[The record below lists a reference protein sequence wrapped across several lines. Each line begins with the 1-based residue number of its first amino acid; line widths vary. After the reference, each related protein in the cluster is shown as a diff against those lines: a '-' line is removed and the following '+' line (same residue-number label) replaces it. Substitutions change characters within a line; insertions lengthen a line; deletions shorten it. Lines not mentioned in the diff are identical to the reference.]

1 MSRYVEIEMVQNCLD
16 NLSNKNLIGNEN
28 DTFISLS
35 EAKDE
40 IEELPAADVVE
51 VVRCKDCKYSEIDK
65 NGNLWCAFYNE
76 KIREMPNGY
85 CWHGE
90 RKEK

>member
-51 VVRCKDCKYSEIDK
+51 VVRCKDCVARCNTKLEPFRCERNNILVY
-65 NGNLWCAFYNE
+65 GNSFCSYG
-76 KIREMPNGY
+76 KRG
-85 CWHGE
+85 
-90 RKEK
+90 